1 MKDQWNIKEL
11 LEWTS
16 RYFSG
21 QGMEYPRLEAEILL
35 AHILGLERVQLYA
48 NFDRPVAQWER
59 KQFRDAILRRV
70 QGEPAAYITGYK
82 EFMSLKFQVNPAVL
96 IPRPDT
102 ETLVEKVLELYHG
115 QAVDICDVGTGSGAI
130 AVSLAHYLPHARVVA
145 TDISEKALDL
155 ARLNAA
161 ANRVNISFYQGK
173 LLEPLQNHPSFDVI
187 TANLPYI
194 PLNEYAILDPGVREF
209 EPAEALLAPGD
220 GLDLYRQ
227 LLPQALEKIKPGG
240 HLFIEVGCSQG
251 REAREIARDFSQIE
265 IIKDLAGRDRI
276 LRARKEQDR

>member
-1 MKDQWNIKEL
+1 VKDQWNIKEL